1 MLYYTLKVSH
11 NLADLVS
18 ELINKWQWF
27 KRNIIYIYDCI
38 DSFVLFLSAELTSQI
53 KLNLYKSL
61 FVVSLRSNTI
71 CHEEEISPKEPAHL
85 QSPIHQLLWSP
96 YIIAVTSSSSHKTTF
111 VNHEEQ
117 TTRNL
122 CRHIAISQAPLI
134 HWKISVH
141 LWGDSSTSF

>member
-71 CHEEEISPKEPAHL
+71 CHEKEISFKEPAYL
-85 QSPIHQLLWSP
+85 QSSIPQLLLSP
-96 YIIAVTSSSSHKTTF
+96 YIIAVTSSSSQKRTS
-111 VNHEEQ
+111 VNHEAY
-117 TTRNL
+117 TKGNL
-122 CRHIAISQAPLI
+122 YRLI
-134 HWKISVH
+134 VH
-141 LWGDSSTSF
+141 LKLVWFFESYSLHIF